1 MKLIVVSID
10 EAQNA
15 ERVKTTIDGRGW
27 EYEVVLDPNG
37 EFKRQ
42 MGVQN
47 PPHTFIV
54 DGKGNIVW
62 SHQGYT
68 DGSEEEIIEKI
79 REIIGE

>member
-1 MKLIVVSID
+1 
-10 EAQNA
+10 
-15 ERVKTTIDGRGW
+15 
-27 EYEVVLDPNG
+27 
-37 EFKRQ
+37 